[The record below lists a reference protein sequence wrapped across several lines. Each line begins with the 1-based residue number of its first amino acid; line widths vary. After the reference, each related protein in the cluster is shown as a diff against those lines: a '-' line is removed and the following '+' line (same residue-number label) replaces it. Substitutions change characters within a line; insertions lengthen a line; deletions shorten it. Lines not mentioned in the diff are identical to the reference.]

1 MSFDA
6 AAAKAIFDALASHAE
21 KLAIFARVNRHEP
34 ENAPGNRLSCAIIL
48 GGIAA
53 EPAASGLGAVSGRI
67 TFVVHIWS
75 AMMTRPLDGIDPEV
89 LGAVSVLLGEY
100 SGAFSLDGAGGTR
113 NVDLMGLRAQAAY
126 LLQEG
131 KEFRTVQITV
141 PVIVNDL
148 WAEVA

>member
-6 AAAKAIFDALASHAE
+6 AAAKAIFVALESHAR
-21 KLAIFARVNRHEP
+21 KLGVFARVNLHEP
-34 ENAPGNRLSCAIIL
+34 ENAPGHRLSCSIIL

-67 TFVVHIWS
+67 TFTVHLWS
-75 AMMTRPLDGIDPEV
+75 SMMTRPLDGVDPEV
-89 LGAVSVLLGEY
+89 LGAVGVLLNEY
-100 SGAFSLDGAGGTR
+100 SGAFSLGGAGGTR
-113 NVDLMGLRAQAAY
+113 NIDLMGLRAQAAY

-141 PVIVNDL
+141 PIVVNDL
-148 WAEVA
+148 WSESA